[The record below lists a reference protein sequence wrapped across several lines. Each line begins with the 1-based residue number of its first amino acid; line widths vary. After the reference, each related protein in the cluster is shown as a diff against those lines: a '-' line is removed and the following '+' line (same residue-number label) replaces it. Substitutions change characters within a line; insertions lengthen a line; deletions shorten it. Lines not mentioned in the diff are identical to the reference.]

1 MNRLA
6 LAMAAS
12 AALFCVSSFFLVQ
25 DALPRL
31 RAVETAHKTF
41 MGDSDESALTVYL
54 RCGLRG
60 NCSNPYR
67 AANIGQAF
75 PVPLLVTC
83 LVSLTSTL
91 ALSIVWYR
99 APTKFYDA
107 SLAVR
112 EDIEE
117 LRTRDWLTNK
127 NAGNSFIVGWHL
139 NVPERGRARKAV
151 LRGHRTRGTDPQ
163 LLMLPPGYGGRNEL
177 PHVAVFG
184 TTRSGKTM
192 HLIAQALRWTGSFIA
207 LDIKGEIYDL
217 TSGVT
222 SRRADQGQVYVLSP
236 EGVGHQFNPLAELMS
251 TEDGIKTAANIIA
264 APHLETGN
272 GRFFAEK
279 AAQGLEAAFYAARF
293 LERSPFDL
301 FHELIL
307 AGGMGSFVER
317 LMAIDD
323 PDVRFQLNAFL
334 DAHGGS
340 DFNLE
345 RALSHGALISS
356 WSTMTKSLSPFLG
369 PKVRWLLRQ
378 SDFRADSLLKKKTYV
393 YLQFPDTTLSATKK
407 VYDLIISGLTS
418 GMYTYVDKT
427 LKKQEPANRVLML
440 MDELYSAPVS
450 NLPALYST
458 AASRHLTLS
467 LYCHTPE
474 MLNAIYGP
482 DGREALL
489 ACCGLQLFYKSET
502 PKMARYISEISGKTS
517 LTEQRTSRRR
527 QFWGGEAPTISEG
540 NQSREVLTPD
550 EVDMVGG
557 KKREVILAKIS
568 GQPLAAVRRI
578 DTRPHTPIG
587 RRIKQYK
594 PPEIPIPKS
603 LSPPQNKARRVP
615 ELEVVSKHET
625 QTRGRVMDDTRPGVQ
640 GRSGAVQAFLEN
652 EQRGRGGTDA
662 VDNVSRPVLESTTLN
677 DFGSSPPQATSSPE
691 RGAKRKNEQ
700 EPSVSQ
706 STCVPGGQLKQVIA
720 KAKGRRDNL

>member
-60 NCSNPYR
+60 NCSNPYP

-139 NVPERGRARKAV
+139 SVPERGRARKAV

-217 TSGVT
+217 TSGIT

-301 FHELIL
+301 FYELIL
-307 AGGMGSFVER
+307 AGGMGSFVGR

-323 PDVRFQLNAFL
+323 PDVRFHLNAFL
-334 DAHGGS
+334 DAHGGL
-340 DFNLE
+340 DFDLE

-356 WSTMTKSLSPFLG
+356 WSTMTKSLSPFLS
-369 PKVRWLLRQ
+369 PKVRWLLRR

-418 GMYTYVDKT
+418 GTYSYVDKT
-427 LKKQEPANRVLML
+427 LKKQAPANRVLML

-450 NLPALYST
+450 NLPTLYST

-474 MLNAIYGP
+474 MLNAIYGD

-527 QFWGGEAPTISEG
+527 RFWGGEAPTISEG

-587 RRIKQYK
+587 RVINRYQ
-594 PPEIPIPKS
+594 PPEIPTPKS
-603 LSPPQNKARRVP
+603 LDPASSEARRVLAP
-615 ELEVVSKHET
+615 EGVERHATRTGGET
-625 QTRGRVMDDTRPGVQ
+625 TADAQRGVQ
-640 GRSGAVQAFLEN
+640 GRSGAVQAFLEDA
-652 EQRGRGGTDA
+652 QRQHGSSGAADPLLA
-662 VDNVSRPVLESTTLN
+662 PVPESTK
-677 DFGSSPPQATSSPE
+677 SSGFVLSPLQTPPSPQE
-691 RGAKRKNEQ
+691 GAARMTEL
-700 EPSVSQ
+700 EPSVSEPPN
-706 STCVPGGQLKQVIA
+706 VPGGHLKDVIA
-720 KAKGRRDNL
+720 KAKVRRENL